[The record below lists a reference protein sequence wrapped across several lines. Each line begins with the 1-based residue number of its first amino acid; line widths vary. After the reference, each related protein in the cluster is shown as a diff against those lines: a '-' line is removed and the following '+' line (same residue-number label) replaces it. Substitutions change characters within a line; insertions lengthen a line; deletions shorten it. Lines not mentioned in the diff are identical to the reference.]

1 MRCYYV
7 FSFTKYCYVGFKL
20 KNKNKRGVIMFYVRY
35 RSLENTCNYW
45 RDDNSFK
52 TLKEAQEYVNQLNEA
67 GYETQI
73 KETD

>member
-1 MRCYYV
+1 
-7 FSFTKYCYVGFKL
+7 
-20 KNKNKRGVIMFYVRY
+20 MFYVRY
-35 RSLENTCNYW
+35 KSLENTCNYW
-45 RDDNSFK
+45 RDDNSFE